1 MVGAAAV
8 SGATIVGINPTR
20 RGEELERDITH
31 TECQLVITERRHLEL
46 LDGLDLGAADGR
58 VLVTDDPSY
67 DDALAPFA
75 ERRCPPRRSPVDDST
90 RSR

>member
-1 MVGAAAV
+1 M

-20 RGEELERDITH
+20 RGEGLERDITH

-58 VLVTDDPSY
+58 VLVTDESVVRRTHR
-67 DDALAPFA
+67 AVRRAPL
-75 ERRCPPRRSPVDDST
+75 PPRSGRRT
-90 RSR
+90 RSS